1 MARVLIGV
9 QADRRIRHRPTL
21 HMRAS
26 DQKRTDSC
34 RWPDAAKGI
43 VGRGAASVLGALL
56 AWAGV
61 AKLVDAE
68 RFVEVIERS
77 GLVRAS
83 FVDVAASGVIVVEVL
98 LGLSLVCDWR
108 RRLAAVAASAMLVGF
123 TFVAALALDGA
134 GGVEC
139 RCFGGAA
146 RTSVGWILA
155 RNGALVALGILAA
168 VPRGAQPRMTNLN
181 SEEAWTSCESNS

>member
-1 MARVLIGV
+1 
-9 QADRRIRHRPTL
+9 
-21 HMRAS
+21 MRAS
-26 DQKRTDSC
+26 DQKRTDYC
-34 RWPDAAKGI
+34 RWSDAAKGI
-43 VGRGAASVLGALL
+43 VGRGAAFALGALL

-83 FVDVAASGVIVVEVL
+83 FVDVAASGVIVAEVL
-98 LGLSLVCDWR
+98 LGLSLVCGWR

-123 TFVAALALDGA
+123 TLVAVLALDGA

-139 RCFGGAA
+139 RCFGGVA

-168 VPRGAQPRMTNLN
+168 GPWGAQPRTTNPN